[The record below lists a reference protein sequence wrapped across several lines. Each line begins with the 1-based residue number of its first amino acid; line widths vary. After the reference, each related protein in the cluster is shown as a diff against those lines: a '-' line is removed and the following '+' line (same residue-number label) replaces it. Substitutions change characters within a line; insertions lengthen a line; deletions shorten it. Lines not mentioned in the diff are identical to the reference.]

1 MDKELRKTSKNDFT
15 QGRIF
20 SPLLRFSLPVLGA
33 MVLQALYGAV
43 DLYVVGKYGTA
54 ADVSAVATGAQLM
67 HFFTGFIV
75 GFTVGTTVL
84 IGQSLGAGKDDE
96 AGYAIGASIKIFGT
110 MGLVLMTAVPLLAD
124 RLCALMNAPE
134 AAFGKTVDYVT
145 VCTLGA
151 LLIVSYN
158 VLGSVFRGMGD
169 SKTPLLAVSIACA
182 ANIFGDLYLV
192 RELGMG
198 AKGAAIATVAAQGLS
213 VVLCV
218 IIIARRGLPFAF
230 GKKHLGR
237 HPGTAGRIM
246 SLGFPIAF
254 QDLLVSFSF
263 MVIISIV
270 NSMGLVVSAGVGVA
284 EKVCAFIMLAPS
296 AFSQSLSS
304 FVAQNI
310 GAGRPD
316 RARLALR
323 YGILASL
330 SLGVIMAYTAFFHG
344 DLLTGIFTAD
354 PEVSAAAWDYLKAYA
369 IDTLLVSF
377 MFCFTGYYN
386 GSGFTRFVMIQGLI
400 GAFGVRIPF
409 SWFMSRQVPVSV
421 FKVGLATPAS
431 TAVQILLCVLYFR
444 RALAENERRA
454 Q

>member
-1 MDKELRKTSKNDFT
+1 METRTKNDFT

-33 MVLQALYGAV
+33 MILQALYGAV

-54 ADVSAVATGAQLM
+54 ADVSAVSSGSQLM

-96 AGYAIGASIKIFGT
+96 AGYAIGSSVKIFGA
-110 MGLVLMTAVPLLAD
+110 MGLVMMSAVPMLAD
-124 RLCALMNAPE
+124 RLCRLMNAPE
-134 AAFGKTVDYVT
+134 AAFDKTVDYVT
-145 VCTLGA
+145 VCALGA
-151 LLIVSYN
+151 LLIVAYN

-169 SKTPLLAVSIACA
+169 SKTPLLAVSIACVF
-182 ANIFGDLYLV
+182 NVFGDLLLV
-192 RELGMG
+192 RGMGMG
-198 AKGAAIATVAAQGLS
+198 AKGAAIATVGAQGIS
-213 VVLCV
+213 VLLCV
-218 IIIARRGLPFAF
+218 LVIAKKGMPFPF
-230 GKKHLGR
+230 SGKHLQR
-237 HPGTAGRIM
+237 HPGTAGRIIT
-246 SLGFPIAF
+246 LGFPIAF

-263 MVIISIV
+263 MVILSIV
-270 NSMGLVVSAGVGVA
+270 NSLGLVASAGVGVA

-316 RARLALR
+316 RAKLALR
-323 YGILASL
+323 YGIMASL
-330 SLGVIMAYTAFFHG
+330 SLGAVMAYAAFFHG
-344 DLLTGIFTAD
+344 DLLTGIFTSD
-354 PEVSAAAWDYLKAYA
+354 PVVSAAAWDYLRAYA

-386 GSGFTRFVMIQGLI
+386 GSGFTRFVMVQGLV

-409 SWFMSRQVPVSV
+409 SWIMSRQLPVSV

-431 TAVQILLCVLYFR
+431 TFVQIVLCVLYFR
-444 RALAENERRA
+444 RASEENDRWA